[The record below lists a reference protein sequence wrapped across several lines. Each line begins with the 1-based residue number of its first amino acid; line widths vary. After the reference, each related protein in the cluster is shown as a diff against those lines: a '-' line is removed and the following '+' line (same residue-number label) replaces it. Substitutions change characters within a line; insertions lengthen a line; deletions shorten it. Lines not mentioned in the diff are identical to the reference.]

1 MALIFL
7 AGALGGFAAGVIAC
21 NLRDLKEIAELE
33 QVRKQINGIHRRE
46 VQRLNNTINDLQI
59 RLAQKEERR

>member
-1 MALIFL
+1 MAFIFI

-21 NLRDLKEIAELE
+21 NIRDIKEIAELE
-33 QVRKQINGIHRRE
+33 QAREKINGMHRRE

-59 RLAQKEERR
+59 KLARKEERR